1 MSLLS
6 LECALK
12 CCWRSASCACKL
24 PENYFLQA
32 NCARSIL
39 VKLRSRSVILQL
51 ILEMAE
57 KYKKVNCRMSQ
68 VFEPNFLLGLEF
80 LVVSIIVITNRRMS
94 FVVKYE
100 WKGILSVF
108 FVLLDY
114 LILFGVGL
122 VCVSLLLWRLRIVLW
137 NVMRRIV
144 VELLC
149 LQRIVFILIELF
161 LFPMYGI
168 AYSKFV
174 VAVAP

>member
-68 VFEPNFLLGLEF
+68 VFEPNFLLGLEL

-108 FVLLDY
+108 FCP
-114 LILFGVGL
+114 IGLFDP
-122 VCVSLLLWRLRIVLW
+122 LWCRISMCIIVTVAIANCIMKCYAKNRGRVAMSTANRLHTHWIISFSYVW
-137 NVMRRIV
+137 D
-144 VELLC
+144 C
-149 LQRIVFILIELF
+149 L
-161 LFPMYGI
+161 
-168 AYSKFV
+168 
-174 VAVAP
+174 